1 MDSLSLAA
9 YRKEKNPDVDDEGK
23 KKWLSHYV
31 LGQAYRVF
39 QNGLK
44 SKQLLILHEWKWAET
59 YWIITSYPS
68 QIKSQSLR
76 QIDINTVFQ
85 SWCTES
91 HL

>member
-1 MDSLSLAA
+1 MDSLSPAA

-23 KKWLSHYV
+23 KWLSHYV
-31 LGQAYRVF
+31 LSQPYSVF

-44 SKQLLILHEWKWAET
+44 SKQLLIRHEWEWAET

-76 QIDINTVFQ
+76 TAN
-85 SWCTES
+85 
-91 HL
+91 